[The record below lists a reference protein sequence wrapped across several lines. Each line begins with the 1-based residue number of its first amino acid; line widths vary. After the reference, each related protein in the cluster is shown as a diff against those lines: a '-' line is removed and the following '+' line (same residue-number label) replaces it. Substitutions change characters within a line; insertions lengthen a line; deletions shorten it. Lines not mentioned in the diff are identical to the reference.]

1 MNRTCAACGKPFEA
15 KRSTAKFC
23 GSSCRANVST
33 GVAVLRPAP
42 VAPEPLTP
50 ERGPQEQATW
60 NALAEAGRETHPM
73 GVAALVLSRDIDARD
88 TPVNARTQAIKQL
101 SATLADALKGA
112 AVASAVDELRS
123 RRDARRTG

>member
-1 MNRTCAACGKPFEA
+1 MQRTCQACGSSFDA
-15 KRSTAKFC
+15 LSGRAKFC
-23 GSSCRANVST
+23 GASCRGKAHRGNV
-33 GVAVLRPAP
+33 VALPAMT
-42 VAPEPLTP
+42 AEESGA

-60 NALAEAGRETHPM
+60 HALSEAGRESHPM